1 MLVQSVP
8 GSRCPKEGKPREY
21 ITDQTPEDVPD
32 SAYYLRLVADGS
44 LIPVSPVIPA
54 VDALQGIQAEIQD
67 SGKKR
72 GGK

>member
-44 LIPVSPVIPA
+44 LIPVSPAGGGVATVTGVENP
-54 VDALQGIQAEIQD
+54 DT
-67 SGKKR
+67 SSKFKR